1 MRLSTLMVFPI
12 LPVLW
17 ISLSLITLGGCQN
30 RAPSLR
36 MLDARSGYNA
46 GLDDEEVALY
56 QKGRI
61 NNDSLARKSAPRVA
75 RVYIYPHELPSKDYF
90 WGGYVSL
97 VVSPDEWIFED
108 INGNHSDAE
117 DSNKPAIQALP
128 KNLVPLLKKTGV
140 KNL

>member
-1 MRLSTLMVFPI
+1 MRPSI
-12 LPVLW
+12 LISPALW
-17 ISLSLITLGGCQN
+17 ISVSLVTFVGCQN

-36 MLDARSGYNA
+36 MLDARSGYSA

-56 QKGRI
+56 QKGHQ
-61 NNDSLARKSAPRVA
+61 NSKSLARKSAPRVA

-108 INGNHSDAE
+108 
-117 DSNKPAIQALP
+117 P
-128 KNLVPLLKKTGV
+128 NLEKTQSRKKAQGV
-140 KNL
+140 KE